1 MKKTLAILLALIMS
15 ASVALVS
22 CNESSNNNV
31 DEDDD
36 FVVDFGENDIDTQE
50 PETDENGETLK
61 PTNTNTNNNNNNNNN
76 NNTSNTTMESVND
89 TVYVL
94 YTANIREQASD
105 KSSVDVLGTAPFGA
119 SLTRSEKNSKWSK
132 VTYTKDGSTV
142 TGYIANDL
150 ITTNAKAVN
159 FIEKKNE
166 DGSAVITKIKS
177 TINANN
183 AIVRKFPL
191 ADGYPNTFKVLD
203 SDEFGASSIVAQI
216 PKGTDNITVVSV
228 SEDGVWAYVK
238 GTGKLYN
245 GGNPSTESTTV
256 EGYTLY
262 SNLEIAGNSSSSGN
276 SGAIG

>member
-22 CNESSNNNV
+22 CNEGGNNIE
-31 DEDDD
+31 DENDD
-36 FVVDFGENDIDTQE
+36 FVVDFGGDDIETSE
-50 PETDENGETLK
+50 PETDENGETIK
-61 PTNTNTNNNNNNNNN
+61 PSNTNNTNNSGNNNN
-76 NNTSNTTMESVND
+76 SSSTTMESVND

-94 YTANIREQASD
+94 YTANIRAQASD
-105 KSSVDVLGTAPFGA
+105 KSSVDILATAPFGS
-119 SLTRSEKNSKWSK
+119 SLTRSEKNNKWSK

-150 ITTNAKAVN
+150 ITTNAKSVN
-159 FIEKKNE
+159 FIEKKND

-203 SDEFGASSIVAQI
+203 SDEFSAGSIVAQI
-216 PKGTDNITVVSV
+216 PKGTGDITVVSV
-228 SEDGVWAYVK
+228 SEDGVWAYIK

-245 GGNPSTESTTV
+245 GGNPSSESTTV

-262 SNLEIAGNSSSSGN
+262 SNLEIAGNGSSNGN
-276 SGAIG
+276 TGAIG

>member
-22 CNESSNNNV
+22 CNDNSSDV
-31 DEDDD
+31 GDDENDD
-36 FVVDFGENDIDTQE
+36 FVVDFEGGNINDKDTDA
-50 PETDENGETLK
+50 PETDENGETVNK
-61 PTNTNTNNNNNNNNN
+61 PSGGNNTTNTNNN
-76 NNTSNTTMESVND
+76 TTMETVND

-119 SLTRSEKNSKWSK
+119 SLTRSEKNNKWSK
-132 VTYTKDGSTV
+132 VTYSKDGTSI

-159 FIEKKNE
+159 FVEKKNE
-166 DGSAVITKIKS
+166 DGTDVVTKIKA
-177 TINANN
+177 TLNANN

-216 PKGTDNITVVSV
+216 PKGTDNVTVVSV

-238 GTGKLYN
+238 GQGKLYN
-245 GGNPSTESTTV
+245 GGNPSNDLTAV

-262 SNLEIAGNSSSSGN
+262 SNLEIAGNASSGGN

>member
-22 CNESSNNNV
+22 CNESGNNID
-31 DEDDD
+31 DENDD
-36 FVVDFGENDIDTQE
+36 FVVDFDNDVETSE
-50 PETDENGETLK
+50 PETDENGETIK
-61 PTNTNTNNNNNNNNN
+61 PSDTHNTGNSGNN

-94 YTANIREQASD
+94 YTANIRAQASD
-105 KSSVDVLGTAPFGA
+105 KTSVDILATAPFGTA
-119 SLTRSEKNSKWSK
+119 LTRSEKNSKWSK
-132 VTYTKDGSTV
+132 VTFTKDGSTI

-150 ITTNAKAVN
+150 ITTSAKAVN

-166 DGSAVITKIKS
+166 DGTAVVTKIKS
-177 TINANN
+177 TLSVQNVI
-183 AIVRKFPL
+183 IRKFPL

-203 SDEFGASSIVAQI
+203 TKEFNIGSIFAQI
-216 PKGTDNITVVSV
+216 PKGTENITVVSV

-238 GTGKLYN
+238 GQGYLYN
-245 GGNPSTESTTV
+245 GANPATTATEV

-262 SNLEIAGNSSSSGN
+262 SNLEIAGNGSSSGN

>member
-1 MKKTLAILLALIMS
+1 MKKTLAILLALLLTT
-15 ASVALVS
+15 SVALVS
-22 CNESSNNNV
+22 CNEANDNTN
-31 DEDDD
+31 DDDD
-36 FVVDFGENDIDTQE
+36 FVVDFGGDVIGGETTE
-50 PETDENGETLK
+50 PETDENGETIK
-61 PTNTNTNNNNNNNNN
+61 TPIN
-76 NNTSNTTMESVND
+76 NNTNPNSTNTTFETVND

-94 YTANIREQASD
+94 YTANIREEASD
-105 KSSVDVLGTAPFGA
+105 KSSVDVLGTAPFGTA
-119 SLTRSEKNSKWSK
+119 LTRSEKNSKWSK
-132 VTYTKDGSTV
+132 VTFTKDGSTI

-159 FIEKKNE
+159 FIEQKNE
-166 DGSAVITKIKS
+166 DGSAVVTKIKS

-183 AIVRKFPL
+183 AIIRKFPL

-216 PKGTDNITVVSV
+216 PKGTENITVVSI

-238 GTGKLYN
+238 GNGMLYN
-245 GGNPSTESTTV
+245 GGNPSTTATAV

-262 SNLEIAGNSSSSGN
+262 SNLEIAGNASQGGN

>member
-22 CNESSNNNV
+22 CNESGNNID
-31 DEDDD
+31 DENDD
-36 FVVDFGENDIDTQE
+36 FVVDFDNDVETSE
-50 PETDENGETLK
+50 PETDENGETIK
-61 PTNTNTNNNNNNNNN
+61 PSDTHNTGNSGNN

-94 YTANIREQASD
+94 YTANIRAQASD
-105 KSSVDVLGTAPFGA
+105 KTSVDILATAPFGS
-119 SLTRSEKNSKWSK
+119 SLTRTEKNSKWSK

-150 ITTNAKAVN
+150 ITTNAKAIN

-166 DGSAVITKIKS
+166 DGSAVVTKIKS
-177 TINANN
+177 TLNANN
-183 AIVRKFPL
+183 AIIRKFPL
-191 ADGYPNTFKVLD
+191 ANGYPNNFKVLD
-203 SDEFGASSIVAQI
+203 SDKFSAGSIVAQI

-245 GGNPSTESTTV
+245 GGNPSSDSTTV

-262 SNLEIAGNSSSSGN
+262 SNLEIAGNSNAGGN
-276 SGAIG
+276 TGAIG

>member
-1 MKKTLAILLALIMS
+1 MKKTLAILLALIMTT
-15 ASVALVS
+15 SVALVS
-22 CNESSNNNV
+22 CNEESN
-31 DEDDD
+31 DDDVEND
-36 FVVDFGENDIDTQE
+36 FVVNFEGNEINGETTE
-50 PETDENGETLK
+50 PETNENGETIK
-61 PTNTNTNNNNNNNNN
+61 PSTPNNPGTNTGTFE
-76 NNTSNTTMESVND
+76 TVND

-105 KSSVDVLGTAPFGA
+105 KSSVDILATAPFGTA
-119 SLTRSEKNSKWSK
+119 LTRSEKNSKWSK
-132 VTYTKDGSTV
+132 VTFTKDGSSV

-150 ITTNAKAVN
+150 VTTNAKAVN

-166 DGSAVITKIKS
+166 DGSAVVTKIKT

-203 SDEFGASSIVAQI
+203 PDEFSVDSIVAQI

-238 GTGKLYN
+238 GQGKLYN
-245 GGNPSTESTTV
+245 GGNPATTTTEV

-262 SNLEIAGNSSSSGN
+262 SNLEIAGNASSGGN

>member
-1 MKKTLAILLALIMS
+1 MKKTLAILLALIMTT
-15 ASVALVS
+15 SVALVS
-22 CNESSNNNV
+22 CNEESN
-31 DEDDD
+31 DEDVENE
-36 FVVDFGENDIDTQE
+36 FVVNFEGNEINGETTE
-50 PETDENGETLK
+50 PETNENGETIK
-61 PTNTNTNNNNNNNNN
+61 PSTPNKPNTNTG
-76 NNTSNTTMESVND
+76 TFETVND

-94 YTANIREQASD
+94 YTANIREEASD

-132 VTYTKDGSTV
+132 VTFTKDGSTI

-166 DGSAVITKIKS
+166 DGSAVVTKIKT

-203 SDEFGASSIVAQI
+203 SDEFSAGSIVAQI

-238 GTGKLYN
+238 GQGKLYN
-245 GGNPSTESTTV
+245 GGNPATTTTEV

-262 SNLEIAGNSSSSGN
+262 SNLEIAGNGSSSGN

>member
-1 MKKTLAILLALIMS
+1 MKKTLAILLALIMTT
-15 ASVALVS
+15 SVALVS
-22 CNESSNNNV
+22 CNNDNT
-31 DEDDD
+31 EDDDPDD
-36 FVVDFGENDIDTQE
+36 FVVDFDNNGDTIIGETSE
-50 PETDENGETLK
+50 PETDENGETIK
-61 PTNTNTNNNNNNNNN
+61 PSTPNNPGTNTGTFE
-76 NNTSNTTMESVND
+76 TVND

-105 KSSVDVLGTAPFGA
+105 KSSVDILATAPFGTA
-119 SLTRSEKNSKWSK
+119 LTRSEKNSKWSK
-132 VTYTKDGSTV
+132 VTFTKDGSSV

-150 ITTNAKAVN
+150 VTTSAKAVN

-166 DGSAVITKIKS
+166 DGSAVVTKIKT

-203 SDEFGASSIVAQI
+203 PDEFSVGSIVAQI

-228 SEDGVWAYVK
+228 SEDGVWAYIK
-238 GTGKLYN
+238 GQGKLYN
-245 GGNPSTESTTV
+245 GGNPATTTTEV

-262 SNLEIAGNSSSSGN
+262 SNLEIAGNASSGGN